1 MITMSKHSAAKLDAD
16 GGDLD
21 AKISR
26 AFREVL
32 ARAPAPGEKA
42 NLTAFAQQHGRAN
55 ACRVILNLNEFT
67 FVD

>member
-1 MITMSKHSAAKLDAD
+1 MVTMSKHFAAKLDAG

-26 AFREVL
+26 AFREAL
-32 ARAPAPGEKA
+32 ARAPAPEEKA
-42 NLTAFAQQHGRAN
+42 NLTAFAQHHGRAN